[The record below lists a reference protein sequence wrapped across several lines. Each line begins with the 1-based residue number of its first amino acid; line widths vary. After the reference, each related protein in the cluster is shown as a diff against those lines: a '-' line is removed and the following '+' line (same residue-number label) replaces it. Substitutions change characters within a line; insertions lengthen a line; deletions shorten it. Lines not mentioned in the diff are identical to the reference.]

1 MEFSGSMSKI
11 YSIMYLQL
19 TVKYVMKYLYTLI
32 ALWTF
37 TVTAHSEPREL
48 SKRIICDT
56 RNSIFTQL
64 IEDYKEQPVWHG
76 VSPAQNTE
84 LMLTVNKETGA
95 WTLIEYAA
103 DWACVLGVGENSSSR
118 WGISI

>member
-64 IEDYKEQPVWHG
+64 IEDYKEQPVLDLDRICCRLGLCAGSGRKLQFTLGNIHI
-76 VSPAQNTE
+76 AQMG
-84 LMLTVNKETGA
+84 LQA
-95 WTLIEYAA
+95 
-103 DWACVLGVGENSSSR
+103 
-118 WGISI
+118 